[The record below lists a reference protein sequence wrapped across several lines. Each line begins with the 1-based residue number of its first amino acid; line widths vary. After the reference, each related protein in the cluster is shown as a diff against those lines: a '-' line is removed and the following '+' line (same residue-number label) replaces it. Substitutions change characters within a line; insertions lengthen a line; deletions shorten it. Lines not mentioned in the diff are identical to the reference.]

1 MKQQT
6 AEIVAAP
13 ILTRTRALL
22 EIRSA
27 TPVASLIILLKFV
40 GQFHPIQ

>member
-1 MKQQT
+1 MNHEN

-13 ILTRTRALL
+13 TLTRIPALL
-22 EIRSA
+22 ERRSA
-27 TPVASLIILLKFV
+27 TPVASLTILLKFV